1 VAAQLGVSRPTAGSA
16 SECGARIEREIQIDA
31 PIERVWSLV
40 SEPGWWIGDGD
51 PSSRVA
57 TREGDLV
64 VVTTHPH
71 GRFPVLPISA
81 GPPQYASYRGSED
94 PTQTPAQGRLRQA
107 GRRARLGVTAH
118 HDHAAAE
125 QPFHETCHNGSWSRS
140 LAEAT
145 LTHELSLPAA
155 VPVAGHAGLTW
166 ISVGPFHVG
175 AQLAQ
180 DGLVRERGQ
189 VACGVEVPVDLRYSR
204 QAFDHGLSGCRNE
217 ERCP

>member
-1 VAAQLGVSRPTAGSA
+1 MTRWVRRPKSSQQLALCSRIVLAWAAGATNTEVAAQLGVSRPTAGSA

-94 PTQTPAQGRLRQA
+94 PPRPL
-107 GRRARLGVTAH
+107 RRAGFAKR
-118 HDHAAAE
+118 DAE
-125 QPFHETCHNGSWSRS
+125 R
-140 LAEAT
+140 A
-145 LTHELSLPAA
+145 
-155 VPVAGHAGLTW
+155 
-166 ISVGPFHVG
+166 SV
-175 AQLAQ
+175 
-180 DGLVRERGQ
+180 
-189 VACGVEVPVDLRYSR
+189 
-204 QAFDHGLSGCRNE
+204 
-217 ERCP
+217 